1 MPQRKL
7 HLHALIWA
15 PVALALTLAGCA
27 APGAADPSTD
37 ASDTPPAVSD
47 APSTTDTDIDAL
59 LEIER
64 MGVSVIADQWV
75 NNQCSVEL
83 ALSPVDIVCTTV
95 LEGADLTTA
104 YEDLGGGLDSLT
116 GETGEAVRTAF
127 EDARD
132 AGTAWIDA
140 GCADEFDESCA
151 DEGETLISTLLAL
164 DAAFDEWAA

>member
-7 HLHALIWA
+7 PLHALVWA
-15 PVALALTLAGCA
+15 PVALALTLVGCA
-27 APGAADPSTD
+27 SPGTAAPADAAD
-37 ASDTPPAVSD
+37 APPAASD
-47 APSTTDTDIDAL
+47 APAAADTDIDAL
-59 LEIER
+59 LDIER
-64 MGVSVIADQWV
+64 MGVAVIAEQWV

-83 ALSPVDIVCTTV
+83 ALSPVDIVCATL

-116 GETGEAVRTAF
+116 GDTGEAVRAAF

-132 AGTAWIDA
+132 AGAAWIDA
-140 GCADEFDESCA
+140 GCADEFDDSCA

-164 DAAFDEWAA
+164 DSAFDEWAA